1 MVAGSEAVVLA
12 YWPAAVLLMA
22 WAQGLLMP
30 AIRRTPPGPEAKRQA
45 FGLHWL
51 LTVLYF
57 LPLLL
62 APSWL
67 GLTYALAV
75 RLALFDPPLNYF
87 AGTSLFYVGQTAGF
101 DKLLRKLS
109 PAHPE
114 RLSAL
119 LRVVALAGA
128 ALVGVLFVL
137 HY

>member
-1 MVAGSEAVVLA
+1 MYLQLIFWPVFVVLI
-12 YWPAAVLLMA
+12 AA
-22 WAQGLLMP
+22 AQGILMP
-30 AIRRTPPGPEAKRQA
+30 AIRRTPPGEEARNQSLA
-45 FGLHWL
+45 LHL
-51 LTVLYF
+51 LLGAAYF

-67 GLTYALAV
+67 GLAYALAV
-75 RLALFDPPLNYF
+75 RLALFDPPLNYY

-114 RLSAL
+114 RLSAA
-119 LRVVALAGA
+119 LRLVALAGA
-128 ALVGVLFVL
+128 ALIAFL

>member
-1 MVAGSEAVVLA
+1 MVLQLIF
-12 YWPAAVLLMA
+12 WPVFVLLIA
-22 WAQGLLMP
+22 SAQGLIMP
-30 AIRRTPPGPEAKRQA
+30 AIRRTPPGQEAAHQ
-45 FGLHWL
+45 GLALHEL
-51 LTVLYF
+51 LGVAYF
-57 LPLLL
+57 MPLLL
-62 APSWL
+62 APSWM
-67 GLTYALAV
+67 GACYAIAV

-119 LRVVALAGA
+119 LRVVALAA
-128 ALVGVLFVL
+128 ALLVGVLLFL